1 MAKKRMIDGAF
12 RITEAFGMLSYRQR
26 DLWYGLISTAD
37 DQGRMIGHAA
47 YVRSQSWPYDDIP
60 LSEVSKD
67 LEALEQAGFI
77 LIYTANESKYIQIL
91 KWHEQQREATW
102 LAASE
107 LPAPD
112 GWVDHARYHGKN
124 GNIILLNWETRD
136 EPQSMPCKQEVS
148 TLSES
153 YLGATYP
160 STSELPTH
168 LPTQLPRLNDDDN
181 EDDNEDEDEKE
192 NINSFPCG
200 NECELRS
207 RVGEKT
213 KKTKSDSNPEN
224 SKTDRYLNPSE
235 EISAKRREKQ
245 SALSAEFR
253 ENSSTN
259 KTDRQV
265 TGKLDPAGI
274 TSKPKQTDL
283 PQGSTGKLPAS
294 YDDVE
299 KSEPDPLKPFGKN
312 RELAEAFMTA
322 SGLKPV
328 GKEHGLWNSAL
339 KQIAEAGITPEEIP
353 RIVSYMRR
361 ENLTIGSPLSILRI
375 GRDLKASG
383 KINDTGSG
391 KSTKTTNERRKTLV
405 ELMAEQEA
413 AERAEAEANAKII
426 DGTFTDIRSGPVYG
440 GLQLTGGFRQ

>member
-12 RITEAFGMLSYRQR
+12 RITEAFGTLSYRQR

-37 DQGRMIGHAA
+37 DQGRLIGHAA
-47 YVRSQSWPYDDIP
+47 YVRSQVWPYDDIP

-148 TLSES
+148 TLPES

-160 STSELPTH
+160 STSELPTP
-168 LPTQLPRLNDDDN
+168 LPTQLPRLNDDDD
-181 EDDNEDEDEKE
+181 DDNEDEDEKE

-213 KKTKSDSNPEN
+213 KKTKSDSKPEN

-235 EISAKRREKQ
+235 EISAKRREKK
-245 SALSAEFR
+245 SDFSAENR
-253 ENSSTN
+253 EINSTN
-259 KTDRQV
+259 RSGRQAANE
-265 TGKLDPAGI
+265 P
-274 TSKPKQTDL
+274 
-283 PQGSTGKLPAS
+283 
-294 YDDVE
+294 
-299 KSEPDPLKPFGKN
+299 EPDPLKPFGKN

-339 KQIAEAGITPEEIP
+339 KQIAEAQITPEEIP

-361 ENLTIGSPLSILRI
+361 ENLTIGSPLSILKI

-391 KSTKTTNERRKTLV
+391 KSINSTNERRKTLV
-405 ELMAEQEA
+405 ELYDEREA
-413 AERAEAEANAKII
+413 AKRAEAEANAKII
-426 DGTFTDIRSGPVYG
+426 DGTFTDARSEPVYV
-440 GLQLTGGFRQ
+440 GLQTAGGGGR

>member
-12 RITEAFGMLSYRQR
+12 RITEAFGTLSYRQR

-37 DQGRMIGHAA
+37 DQGRLIGHAA
-47 YVRSQSWPYDDIP
+47 YVRSQVWPYDDIP

-148 TLSES
+148 TLPES

-160 STSELPTH
+160 STSELPTP
-168 LPTQLPRLNDDDN
+168 LPTQLPRLNDDDDN

-213 KKTKSDSNPEN
+213 KKTKSDSKPEN

-235 EISAKRREKQ
+235 EISAKRREKK
-245 SALSAEFR
+245 SDFSAENR
-253 ENSSTN
+253 EINSTN
-259 KTDRQV
+259 RSGRQAANE
-265 TGKLDPAGI
+265 P
-274 TSKPKQTDL
+274 
-283 PQGSTGKLPAS
+283 
-294 YDDVE
+294 
-299 KSEPDPLKPFGKN
+299 EPDPLKPFGKN
-312 RELAEAFMTA
+312 WELAEAFMTA

-361 ENLTIGSPLSILRI
+361 ENLTIGSPLSILKI

-391 KSTKTTNERRKTLV
+391 KSTKMTNERRKTLV

-413 AERAEAEANAKII
+413 AERAAAEANAKII